1 MNPHDARPSRP
12 LADDLDR
19 GLARLDR
26 GLTAQPTDPGTSPL
40 AVDLAENTD
49 DTYTLAIAPTDPGD
63 VIARVLT
70 AVTANP
76 RTLAAALIVMSR
88 STIGTPDK
96 AEFSRAVYELAID
109 RDVVA
114 ALAIEISSEQ
124 VEDFVYSLKT
134 SEPDGCA
141 HTPCSNY
148 AVAAGLCAG
157 HAAEEGL
164 L

>member
-1 MNPHDARPSRP
+1 MNSPDARPGTVTS
-12 LADDLDR
+12 DLITGVLRD
-19 GLARLDR
+19 A
-26 GLTAQPTDPGTSPL
+26 TPTPPAPAPDSGPFV
-40 AVDLAENTD
+40 VDLAENTD
-49 DTYTLAIAPTDPGD
+49 DTYTLAIAPTDPAG

-88 STIGTPDK
+88 SNIGTPDK

-109 RDVVA
+109 PDVVA
-114 ALAIEISSEQ
+114 ALAVEISSEQ
-124 VEDFVYSLKT
+124 VEDFVFALKT
-134 SEPDGCA
+134 SEPDGCD
-141 HTPCSNY
+141 HSPCSSY
-148 AVAAGLCAG
+148 AVAAGLCTG